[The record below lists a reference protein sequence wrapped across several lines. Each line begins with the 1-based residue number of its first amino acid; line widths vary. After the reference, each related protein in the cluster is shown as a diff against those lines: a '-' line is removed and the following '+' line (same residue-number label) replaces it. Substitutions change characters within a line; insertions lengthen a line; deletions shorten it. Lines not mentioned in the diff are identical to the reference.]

1 MEVGVGAV
9 VVGWVGEEAEFFNN
23 IWDIFN
29 GAGIW
34 DPVHLSK

>member
-1 MEVGVGAV
+1 L
-9 VVGWVGEEAEFFNN
+9 GEEDELKKNN

-29 GAGIW
+29 GADMW